1 MSGKENAIN
10 TNSIYQALF
19 ESAAEGLV
27 VTDKRG
33 VIIAVN
39 TALLEMFGYD
49 REEIIGQ
56 RVDMLVPAPLRSS
69 HDKQRKGYMEKP
81 SPRAMGNGRDL
92 MGERKDGS
100 LFPVEISLN
109 HINVEGEGCA
119 MALVSD
125 ISERK
130 GDEEAL
136 QEQTQKL
143 ELTVRQRTSELK
155 ESERLYALIARQFP
169 NGTINVL
176 DREFKYLFAEGKEFF
191 KHGVTSETLIGTNF
205 IQRLGPA
212 IQEDTQ
218 EKLEQVFAGQHLS
231 FHIQFGDQHYEIN
244 CVPLENAEGVID
256 KILVV
261 EHNVTTLT
269 KAKQEAQVALEREQ
283 ELGELKSRFVSMAS
297 HEFRTPLA
305 TVLSSANL
313 LERYL
318 QQPEVNIE
326 SCEKHTRRIKGA
338 VSNLTGILNDFLSLD
353 KLESG
358 LIASNPVD
366 LDVLQLGNDVV
377 DEMSANLKS
386 GQTINFTNEGL
397 EDTMRFDRQ
406 IIHNVMLNLVSNAI
420 KYSPEGS
427 VIRFSAV
434 RLQNHLEIEVEDQ
447 GMGIP
452 KSDQK
457 HLFDRFFRATN
468 ATNIQGTGLGLHIV
482 AKYIEFLGGT
492 IRFESEEEKGTT
504 FYVSLPIANDR

>member
-1 MSGKENAIN
+1 MSEKDTLLPTE
-10 TNSIYQALF
+10 SIYQALF

-27 VTDKRG
+27 VTDQRG
-33 VIIAVN
+33 SIIAVN
-39 TALLEMFGYD
+39 RALLEMFGYE
-49 REEIIGQ
+49 REELLGKG
-56 RVDMLVPAPLRSS
+56 VDVLVPSSERAS
-69 HDKQRKGYMEKP
+69 HDKHRDGYMKKP
-81 SPRAMGNGRDL
+81 SPRTMGKGRDL
-92 MGERKDGS
+92 MGEKKGGD

-109 HINVEGEGCA
+109 HFEVDGQRCA

-125 ISERK
+125 ISARK

-136 QEQTQKL
+136 HLQREKL
-143 ELTVRQRTSELK
+143 ELTVQQRTSELK
-155 ESERLYALIARQFP
+155 ETEKLYALIARQFP

-176 DREFKYLFAEGKEFF
+176 DQDFKYLFAEGKEFF
-191 KHGVTSETLIGTNF
+191 KHGITSETLIGTNF
-205 IQRLGPA
+205 IERLAPE
-212 IQEDTQ
+212 IREDTKA
-218 EKLEQVFAGQHLS
+218 KLEQVFGGQHLS
-231 FHIQFGDQHYEIN
+231 SNIQFGDQHYEIN
-244 CVPLENAEGVID
+244 CVPLENAAGKID

-261 EHNVTTLT
+261 EHNVTALT
-269 KAKQEAQVALEREQ
+269 QAKQEAQVALEKEQ

-318 QQPEVNIE
+318 DQPEINLE

-358 LIASNPVD
+358 LIAANPTTID
-366 LDVLQLGNDVV
+366 LLQLSEEVV
-377 DEMSANLKS
+377 DEMMANLKE
-386 GQTINFTNEGL
+386 GQQINFDHRGL
-397 EDTMRFDRQ
+397 EDAVVFDKQ
-406 IIHNVMLNLVSNAI
+406 IVHNVMLNLVSNAI

-427 VIRFSAV
+427 EIGFSVV
-434 RLQNHLEIEVEDQ
+434 RTNNHIEIEVEDH

-452 KSDQK
+452 QTEQK

-482 AKYIEFLGGT
+482 AKYIELLGGS
-492 IRFESEEEKGTT
+492 IRFESAEEKGTT
-504 FYVSLPIANDR
+504 FYVSLPIANQ